1 MPTLKR
7 TRRGGLGRWVRRLL
21 FVLVVLAL
29 LPVGLTLVYAI
40 PQVRPVSTLML
51 AELVTGRG
59 YDRRWMAI
67 DEIAPVLRAAVI
79 MSEDGQ
85 FCSHHG
91 IDFAG
96 LKAVVDKTMAGR
108 TTRGASTIPMQ
119 TAKNLYLWSSR
130 SFIRKALEAPLALW
144 LDAVLSKKR
153 MLEIYLNIVE
163 WGPGIYGAE
172 AAARYHFGSSAN
184 SLTRRQAA
192 LLAVSLPNP
201 IERRAAKPNALLNR
215 LSALIERRVAQ
226 AGSYVACVE

>member
-1 MPTLKR
+1 MAELKR
-7 TRRGGLGRWVRRLL
+7 GRRGGLRRWLRRLL
-21 FVLVVLAL
+21 LLVVALML
-29 LPVGLTLVYAI
+29 LPVVLTLVYAI
-40 PQVRPVSTLML
+40 PPVRPVSTLML
-51 AELVTGRG
+51 ADWVTGGG
-59 YDRRWMAI
+59 YDRRWLAI

-96 LKAVVDKTMAGR
+96 LKTVVDKTIAGR

-144 LDAVLSKKR
+144 LDVVLSKKR
-153 MLEIYLNIVE
+153 MMEIYLNIVE

-172 AAARYHFGSSAN
+172 AAARHHFGQSARN
-184 SLTRRQAA
+184 LTRRQAA

-201 IERRAAKPNALLNR
+201 VARQPAKPSALLNR

-226 AGSYVACVE
+226 AGGYVDCVE